1 MRAGEIHALVGENGA
16 GKSTLVRIL
25 TGATPP
31 DSGAVVIDG
40 HTVARFAPVEARR
53 LGVVAIHQHPALFP
67 DLSVAE
73 NLALGAEPGG
83 AFSRVDWPARRAS
96 AREALAR
103 VGADIDVDRDAR
115 SLSLPEQQLVEM
127 ARALSMRARLLIL
140 DEPTASLTPRE
151 VDRLFDLLKDLRA
164 AGVAVIYI
172 SHRLEE
178 LPRLAD
184 RVTVLR
190 DGRTDRHARPWRPST
205 RPALIKLMV
214 GRDVASRL
222 PQARRSPAGAPVL
235 EVEGLSSRDA
245 GVRTSASPSARGE
258 IVGLAGLVGAGRT
271 ELARVLFGLT
281 PRDAGS
287 VRVSGR
293 EVRPRSPEEAIA
305 AGIAYL
311 PEDRRRHGVVL
322 DLPVSSNLTLASL
335 ALVSRHGLLDR
346 AAERA
351 TASRLVDAL
360 SVKTASLDTPVRL
373 LSGGNQ
379 QKVALGRWLA
389 RTPDL
394 LILDEPTQGV
404 DVGAKAEIHR
414 LIGDLAAQGMGVL
427 LISSELLEVMGMSDR
442 ILVMRHGRLV
452 AEFDRAT
459 ADAESVMAAAFGRVS
474 AA

>member
-1 MRAGEIHALVGENGA
+1 M
-16 GKSTLVRIL
+16 
-25 TGATPP
+25 
-31 DSGAVVIDG
+31 
-40 HTVARFAPVEARR
+40 
-53 LGVVAIHQHPALFP
+53 
-67 DLSVAE
+67 
-73 NLALGAEPGG
+73 
-83 AFSRVDWPARRAS
+83 
-96 AREALAR
+96 
-103 VGADIDVDRDAR
+103 DA
-115 SLSLPEQQLVEM
+115 
-127 ARALSMRARLLIL
+127 A
-140 DEPTASLTPRE
+140 
-151 VDRLFDLLKDLRA
+151 
-164 AGVAVIYI
+164 
-172 SHRLEE
+172 
-178 LPRLAD
+178 
-184 RVTVLR
+184 
-190 DGRTDRHARPWRPST
+190 
-205 RPALIKLMV
+205 ALIKLMV
-214 GRDVASRL
+214 GRDVASVFPKR
-222 PQARRSPAGAPVL
+222 QVAIGVPVL
-235 EVEGLSSRDA
+235 EVEGLSSREA
-245 GVRTSASPSARGE
+245 GVSDISLTVRRGE

-271 ELARVLFGLT
+271 ELARVLFGLA

-287 VRVSGR
+287 VRVAGR
-293 EVRPRSPEEAIA
+293 DVRPRSPQEAITS
-305 AGIAYL
+305 GIAYL

-360 SVKTASLDTPVRL
+360 SVKTASLDTPVRQ

-379 QKVALGRWLA
+379 QKVSLGRWLV

-459 ADAESVMAAAFGRVS
+459 ADAEAVMAAAFGRVP